1 MIRPVTMISGL
12 LTVLSMAA
20 LGLGVDVRVI
30 GRLGP
35 RVTFAV
41 TGSLIVL
48 FGISVVLIRVLK
60 IA

>member
-1 MIRPVTMISGL
+1 MVSGL
-12 LTVLSMAA
+12 LTILSMAA

-35 RVTFAV
+35 RVTLAV
-41 TGSLIVL
+41 TGSLVVL
-48 FGISVVLIRVLK
+48 FCISIALIRALR